1 MTDDDLAVKEETTE
15 AGQISELKEELQ
27 KQQEQ
32 INALNLR
39 PNKGM
44 MTWER
49 VLLYFVFVFTVL
61 TLPQNGIVLMA
72 LVLLVVALEVVLNF
86 SGMALNVELW
96 KAKRNTHG
104 INSIPTILYQIGSG
118 SRRPATDIIMK

>member
-1 MTDDDLAVKEETTE
+1 MTE
-15 AGQISELKEELQ
+15 AEQIENLNKELQ

-44 MTWER
+44 MAWER
-49 VLLYFVFVFTVL
+49 VLLYFIFVFTAL

-72 LVLLVVALEVVLNF
+72 
-86 SGMALNVELW
+86 
-96 KAKRNTHG
+96 
-104 INSIPTILYQIGSG
+104 ILSEILF
-118 SRRPATDIIMK
+118 

>member
-39 PNKGM
+39 KGLK
-44 MTWER
+44 TWER
-49 VLLYFVFVFTVL
+49 VLIYGLILFCVLPSAAIWLYIIA
-61 TLPQNGIVLMA
+61 GA
-72 LVLLVVALEVVLNF
+72 LGFE
-86 SGMALNVELW
+86 
-96 KAKRNTHG
+96 
-104 INSIPTILYQIGSG
+104 
-118 SRRPATDIIMK
+118 